1 MSTKRRLSVNSG
13 ISLFLILLIIMC
25 LVSFAS
31 LSLSS
36 ALADMRLSE
45 KYAQQAEWYYEAHNA
60 AQRDLAKMNAA
71 GSAAAADVGGNGK
84 ITKHYPAGDVLQLTV
99 IFEPVEAS
107 DTSPSAR
114 QSGTETGSTVPP
126 AYRIVSEKL
135 ESVEYHELD
144 ESLHVMLSGN

>member
-1 MSTKRRLSVNSG
+1 MSTKRSLSVNSG
-13 ISLFLILLIIMC
+13 ISLFLVLLIIMC

-60 AQRDLAKMNAA
+60 AQKDLAEMNAA
-71 GSAAAADVGGNGK
+71 VSPETANTGAGGT

-99 IFEPVEAS
+99 IFEPAGAS
-107 DTSPSAR
+107 DTADGLGQDR
-114 QSGTETGSTVPP
+114 AANGSGVPG